1 MRSRYFLYQ
10 IMASLK
16 NGDKTLFLLLLA
28 MCPDQSLSL
37 ANFFIR
43 SAFGLGYGM
52 TMTTGIVLPSSMFCP
67 SPVLATAYSMLL
79 YLYIL

>member
-1 MRSRYFLYQ
+1 
-10 IMASLK
+10 MASLK
-16 NGDKTLFLLLLA
+16 DGNETLFLLLLA

-52 TMTTGIVLPSSMFCP
+52 TMTMGIVLHSSTLSP
-67 SPVLATAYSMLL
+67 SPVLAAYLMLL